1 MTKSPHHSDG
11 APGPTVTPEQYE
23 QIVESLASGVIAFD
37 RDGVVIVANSA
48 ACKHLG
54 VTRRTL
60 KRGVRIAELEAP
72 QPFLDMLSTVLKGR
86 QPLARQE
93 ILVPQPDG
101 SNKEIG
107 LSASLLKGPDR
118 FNGAVVLF
126 VDMTERRT
134 LERAA
139 ELNRQLAQV
148 GELTS
153 GVVHQLRN
161 PLSVITGRAELLQ
174 RKLEADD
181 PMRRSLDI
189 IYAEAKSLER
199 SISQF
204 LGFAKPF
211 ALETIFCRPDAVGQ
225 RVYELCEPAAQKK
238 GVALDVQAEPPLP
251 EIEADV
257 DRLAQAIGNIVS
269 NAIDAV
275 DQGGQISLTISHEGP
290 DIQYEILDNGPGMPF
305 GPGEDPFKP
314 FVTKKHSGT
323 GLGLAICHKI
333 VTAHGGA
340 VTYAN
345 RGQGGA
351 RFLVRIPIRKGAL

>member
-1 MTKSPHHSDG
+1 MTESQHHNDG

-37 RDGVVIVANSA
+37 RDGVVIVANRA

-54 VTRRTL
+54 VTRRKL
-60 KRGVRIAELEAP
+60 VRGAPIVELDLP

-86 QPLARQE
+86 KPLARQE
-93 ILVPQPDG
+93 LLVPQPDG

-107 LSASLLKGPDR
+107 LSASLLKGPDP

-174 RKLEADD
+174 RKFDAED
-181 PMRRSLDI
+181 PIRRALDV
-189 IYAEAKSLER
+189 IYGEAKRLER
-199 SISQF
+199 SIGQF
-204 LGFAKPF
+204 LGFARPF
-211 ALETIFCRPDAVGQ
+211 ALETSFCRPDAVGQ

-238 GVALDVQAEPPLP
+238 EVCLDVQAEAPLP

-269 NAIDAV
+269 NGIDAV
-275 DQGGQISLTISHEGP
+275 DQGGQVTLTVSHEGP
-290 DIQYEILDNGPGMPF
+290 DIQYEVVDNGPGMAL

-314 FVTKKHSGT
+314 FVTKKDSGT

-333 VTAHGGA
+333 VTAHGGT

-345 RGQGGA
+345 QEQGGA
-351 RFLVRIPIRKGAL
+351 RFLVRIPIRKGTL

>member
-54 VTRRTL
+54 VTRRKL
-60 KRGVRIAELEAP
+60 KRGVRIPDLDAP
-72 QPFLDMLSTVLKGR
+72 QPFLDMLHTVLKGH

-107 LSASLLKGPDR
+107 LSASILKGPDP

-139 ELNRQLAQV
+139 ELNQQLAQI
-148 GELTS
+148 GELTA

-161 PLSVITGRAELLQ
+161 PLSVIIGRAELLQ
-174 RKLEADD
+174 RKFDPDD
-181 PMRRSLDI
+181 PIRHSLDV
-189 IYAEAKSLER
+189 IYAEAKDLQR
-199 SISQF
+199 SIGQF
-204 LGFAKPF
+204 LGFARPF

-225 RVYELCEPAAQKK
+225 RVYELCQPAAHKK
-238 GVALDVQAEPPLP
+238 AVSLDVQVQPPLP
-251 EIEADV
+251 ELEADV
-257 DRLAQAIGNIVS
+257 DRLAHAIGNIVS

-275 DQGGQISLTISHEGP
+275 DQGGQVTLTISHQGT

-314 FVTKKHSGT
+314 FVTKKDSGT

-340 VTYAN
+340 ITYAN
-345 RGQGGA
+345 RDQGGA

>member
-1 MTKSPHHSDG
+1 MTDSPHTSNGPD
-11 APGPTVTPEQYE
+11 GPTGTLEQYE

-54 VTRRTL
+54 VTGRKL
-60 KRGVRIAELEAP
+60 VRGVRLAELEAP
-72 QPFLDMLSTVLKGR
+72 QPFLKMLSTVLQGHK
-86 QPLARQE
+86 PLARQE
-93 ILVPQPDG
+93 IVVPQPDG
-101 SNKEIG
+101 SKKEIG
-107 LSASLLKGPDR
+107 LSASLLKGPEP

-161 PLSVITGRAELLQ
+161 PLSVISGRAELLQ
-174 RKLEADD
+174 RRLEADD
-181 PMRRSLDI
+181 PMRRPLDI

-211 ALETIFCRPDAVGQ
+211 AYETIFCRPDAVGQ
-225 RVYELCEPAAQKK
+225 RVYELCEPAARSK
-238 GVALDVQAEPPLP
+238 GVTLDVQAEPPLP
-251 EIEADV
+251 EIEADL

-275 DQGGQISLTISHEGP
+275 DQGGQIALTVSREGS

-305 GPGEDPFKP
+305 GPDEDPFKP
-314 FVTKKHSGT
+314 FVTKKDSGT
-323 GLGLAICHKI
+323 GLGLAICHKV
-333 VTAHGGA
+333 VTAHGGV
-340 VTYAN
+340 VTYTN
-345 RGQGGA
+345 RDQGGA